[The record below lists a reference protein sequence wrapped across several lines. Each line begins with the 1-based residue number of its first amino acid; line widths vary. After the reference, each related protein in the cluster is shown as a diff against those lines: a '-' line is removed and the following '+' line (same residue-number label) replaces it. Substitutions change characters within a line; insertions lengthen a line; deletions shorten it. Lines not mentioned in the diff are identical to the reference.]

1 MSEPLAAHP
10 NNPALG
16 AGIGPEIGDVLASI
30 RRLIAQEDAGPD
42 FAQPVRRLDASGKAR
57 SALPLGPKAEMLR
70 SVIEREL
77 GAIDLVDDRLVLRGH
92 AHRTQDDAALDDATL
107 SVFDDADAAPMDAL
121 TGDQVDAAEADELSF
136 DELAY
141 QQARKAGLGRGEGPS
156 AQITAIPPHMGAT
169 PAPATPAQETDMMLA
184 EKITRADLHKDA
196 MANRDDAGFDLFAA
210 DTIEEEDQMAGGNA
224 LRNLVRDV
232 IRQELQGE
240 MGDRIS
246 RNLRRAIRQE
256 VAAAIEAG
264 LKIA

>member
-1 MSEPLAAHP
+1 MAAHP
-10 NNPALG
+10 NLPAAG
-16 AGIGPEIGDVLASI
+16 AAIGPEIGDVLASI

-42 FAQPVRRLDASGKAR
+42 FAHPVRRLDASGKAR
-57 SALPLGPKAEMLR
+57 SVLPLGPKAEKLR

-77 GAIDLVDDRLVLRGH
+77 GAIDLVDDRLVLRGE
-92 AHRTQDDAALDDATL
+92 APMAPNDASQDDPLR
-107 SVFDDADAAPMDAL
+107 SVFDDAGGAVTMAPADARADDSHP
-121 TGDQVDAAEADELSF
+121 DELSF

-141 QQARKAGLGRGEGPS
+141 QQARKAGLGRAEGTS
-156 AQITAIPPHMGAT
+156 AQITAIPPHMGT
-169 PAPATPAQETDMMLA
+169 TSAPTTTAQETDMMLA
-184 EKITRADLHKDA
+184 EKMTRADLHKDVI
-196 MANRDDAGFDLFAA
+196 ANRDDAGFDLFAA
-210 DTIEEEDQMAGGNA
+210 DTVEEEDQMAGGNA